1 MLEFFKTH
9 KFKIIALVV
18 ALLFGMMLYSAS
30 SDGLANIP
38 RNLLEMV
45 TTPFQY
51 VGSRISSGIS
61 GFVDNIVHYGDV
73 LEENERLK
81 AENAELNQKIIDYE
95 KIKDENEQYKT
106 SYGIKEIYPDFEITS
121 AFVISRDPADRY
133 GSFMIDRGS
142 LHGVDIYD
150 PVITPNGLVGIV
162 TRVGPISAR
171 VKTVLSPDSSVGAI
185 EIDSKELGILSGD
198 ITLAENGQAKFE
210 ILAEETTIEKGDMI
224 ITAGASGIYPYGLAI
239 GKVDEVKTASHGVTK
254 YAVISIIE
262 DIDDISTVQV
272 ITDFMGQGSA
282 LINYLD
288 EDE

>member
-9 KFKIIALVV
+9 KFKIIALIV

-51 VGSRISSGIS
+51 VGSRISSGVS
-61 GFVDNIVHYGDV
+61 GFIDNIVHYGDV

-171 VKTVLSPDSSVGAI
+171 VRTVLSPDSSVGAI

-224 ITAGASGIYPYGLAI
+224 ITAGASGVYPYGLAI
-239 GKVDEVKTASHGVTK
+239 GKVDEVKTESHGVTK